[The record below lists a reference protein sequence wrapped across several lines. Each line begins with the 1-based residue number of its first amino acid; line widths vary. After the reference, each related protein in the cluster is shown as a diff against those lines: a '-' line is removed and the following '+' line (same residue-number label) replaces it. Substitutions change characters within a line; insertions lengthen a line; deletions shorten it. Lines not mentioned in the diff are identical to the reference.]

1 MLDTHTFNACILKK
15 KLLASTHERNL
26 EEEGYTAYLES
37 LFPIEFE
44 FSTVKVPLNC

>member
-1 MLDTHTFNACILKK
+1 MLDTHTFNAYILKK
-15 KLLASTHERNL
+15 KLLASTHEHNL

-44 FSTVKVPLNC
+44 FSTIKAPLNY